1 MVRFSLP
8 WCELKCELISILTL
22 MPIVLICG
30 PVRSG
35 KSRLAETLAAASGLP
50 VIYLA
55 TGPKADPK
63 ADPEWAE
70 RIQQHRQR
78 RPSSWQTWETGGDLS
93 AELQKLP
100 QPCCALVDSLG
111 GWVAQSLE
119 CSPEEWDPL
128 VQAFLTALQSCAGK
142 VILVSEEV
150 GWGVVP
156 AYPMGRLFRDR
167 MGELTQKLA
176 TVADQVFLVTA
187 GFALDLTRLGIPV
200 DQEG

>member
-1 MVRFSLP
+1 MS
-8 WCELKCELISILTL
+8 
-22 MPIVLICG
+22 IVLICG

-35 KSRLAETLAAASGLP
+35 KSRLAEKLAAASDLA

-55 TGPKADPK
+55 TGPKVDPI

-70 RIQQHRQR
+70 RIRQHRQR
-78 RPSSWQTWETGGDLS
+78 RPSSWPTWETGLDLS
-93 AELQKLP
+93 AELEKLP

-111 GWVAQSLE
+111 GWVAQGLE
-119 CSPEEWDPL
+119 ISSEEWDPL
-128 VQAFLTALQSCAGK
+128 VRSFLASLECCTGE

-167 MGELTQKLA
+167 LGELTQNLA

-187 GFALDLTRLGIPV
+187 GFALELSCLGIPV
-200 DQEG
+200 DRVGWDAAKLR